1 MNSEQIFDIKELL
14 LKVLSFIIVFF
25 FFNHCLLEINTEM
38 LRDKII

>member
-1 MNSEQIFDIKELL
+1 MNTDQILGIKKLF

-25 FFNHCLLEINTEM
+25 FNHCLLEINAEM

>member
-25 FFNHCLLEINTEM
+25 FNHCLLEINTEM